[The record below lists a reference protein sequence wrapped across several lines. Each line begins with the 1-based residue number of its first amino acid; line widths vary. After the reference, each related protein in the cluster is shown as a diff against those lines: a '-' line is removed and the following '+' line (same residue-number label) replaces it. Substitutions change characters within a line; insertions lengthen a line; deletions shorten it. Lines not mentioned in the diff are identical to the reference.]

1 MLPNLQSPE
10 FKTTLPS
17 TGEEV
22 FFRPFLVKEEK
33 KLLMALEGNDVE
45 EIQNAI
51 LGVLTSCVRGNATP
65 IEHMA
70 FFDIEYL
77 FLQLR
82 SKSVNNIVKFNLRH
96 SKEGDCEFLTPF
108 ELNLDDVEVV
118 GNEDY
123 DNKIMMNDSVG
134 VVLSYPTISKANSL
148 SGLADPSS
156 NVDQIFKSIANNID
170 CVFDEESVYESAT
183 LEEKIDFLE
192 KLTKG
197 QFDKIINFYNKMPG
211 LYHKIEY
218 VCEACDEAEVVE
230 IKGLVN
236 FFG

>member
-17 TGEEV
+17 TGEDV

-33 KLLMALEGNDVE
+33 KLLMALEGNNVE

-51 LGVLTSCVRGNATP
+51 LGVLTSCVRGNETP

-96 SKEGDCEFLTPF
+96 SKEGDCDFHTPF

-123 DNKIMMNDSVG
+123 DNKIMLDDSIG
-134 VVLSYPTISKANSL
+134 VVLSYPTISKASSL
-148 SGLADPSS
+148 SGLTNPDS
-156 NVDQIFKSIANNID
+156 NVDQIFKAIANNIEY
-170 CVFDEESVYESAT
+170 VFDEDSVYDSAT
-183 LEEKIDFLE
+183 LEEKTEFLE

-197 QFDKIINFYNKMPG
+197 QFDKIIDFYNKMPG
-211 LYHKIEY
+211 LHHKIEY
-218 VCEACDEAEVVE
+218 VCEACGEAEVVE